1 MRASAQTSK
10 ARSPRRRRRLVRS
23 LALGAAAALAAL
35 TIALARAPIDPL
47 AYHPQPAPPLAGA
60 FAANGALRVAER
72 LAIGRL
78 RGPEDVAVDAEGR
91 AIAGAEDG
99 RLVRIAL
106 DPAGE
111 RVDVLAD
118 TGGRPLGLDFAPDGE
133 LIVADARRG
142 LLAVSPA
149 GAVRVLAREAG
160 GRPFGFTDDV
170 DVARDGTIYFSD
182 ASWRHGIDDYLL
194 DLLEAR
200 PHGRLLRHHPATGA
214 TEVLLDG
221 LHFANGVALSAD
233 ESFVLVNETYR
244 YRISRYWL
252 AGPRAG
258 TSDVFA
264 DNLPGFPDGVSGNG
278 RGLFWVALYTVR
290 NAVADRLHPHPRR
303 KALLS
308 TLPRSLW
315 PRPADYGLV
324 LGLDESGR
332 VVHVLHDP
340 GGRVVNHVTSVE
352 EVDGWLYL
360 GSLDGDA
367 VARLPAPGRRAAR

>member
-1 MRASAQTSK
+1 MTAPIR
-10 ARSPRRRRRLVRS
+10 RRRRRLGGA
-23 LALGAAAALAAL
+23 LAVLLAAAVLAAAV
-35 TIALARAPIDPL
+35 ALSRAPIDPL
-47 AYHPQPAPPLAGA
+47 AYFPPPAPPLAGPYA
-60 FAANGALRVAER
+60 PNEALRAAER
-72 LAIGRL
+72 LAAGRL
-78 RGPEDVAVDAEGR
+78 RGPEDVAVDAAGR
-91 AIAGAEDG
+91 IIAGAEDG
-99 RLVRIAL
+99 RLVRVTLEAGG
-106 DPAGE
+106 GE
-111 RVDVLAD
+111 RIDTLAD
-118 TGGRPLGLDFAPDGE
+118 TGGRPLGLDFAPDGH

-142 LLAVSPA
+142 LLAVSPQ
-149 GAVRVLAREAG
+149 GGVRLLVHEAA
-160 GRPFGFTDDV
+160 GRPLGFADDV
-170 DVARDGTIYFSD
+170 DVARDGTVYFSD
-182 ASWRHGIDDYLL
+182 ASWRHGVDAYLL

-200 PHGRLLRHHPATGA
+200 PHGRLLRHDPATGE

-221 LHFANGVALSAD
+221 LYFANGVALSAD

-244 YRISRYWL
+244 YRITRYWL
-252 AGPRAG
+252 TGPRAG
-258 TSDVFA
+258 TRDVFA

-290 NAVADRLHPHPRR
+290 NAVADRLHPHPRW

-332 VVHVLHDP
+332 VVHALHDP

-352 EVDGWLYL
+352 EVDGWLHL

-367 VARLPAPGRRAAR
+367 VARLPVPGPRGR